1 LEKLLYVLH
10 YLLGRRQRVLAH
22 ARRVDG
28 ITTWGWVVVKLGSPK
43 FVKGLLLASLMI
55 LVLCISS
62 PPMASYALQDAKIEL
77 TFSNDRPLRGDVI
90 TIAGRLS
97 TTVDNRPIPLASV
110 SLEYTRVGDTSPT
123 REVSMITSNPSGL
136 FQDIVNTT
144 YLLRIGPWIVNA
156 SFPSQV
162 GYQATSTTKTF
173 TVVVQP
179 NLSLYLSTN
188 HVSLGREVEFNG
200 LLFAC
205 IPCLHDQVV
214 VKLFRPDNTSI
225 MLTLD
230 LNAIGGP
237 YPAGFYEGSYV
248 PDTPGQWHIQAIWE
262 GNNVSLPAYS
272 EVHTLDVESQSNL
285 AGLPVMQFYEVLA
298 IIAGAIAL
306 AVFLIRR
313 RVSKRP
319 Q

>member
-1 LEKLLYVLH
+1 MLH
-10 YLLGRRQRVLAH
+10 YRFGRRQRVLTH
-22 ARRVDG
+22 ARRIDG
-28 ITTWGWVVVKLGSPK
+28 TTTLEGSNGARLSEFRQRAPNC
-43 FVKGLLLASLMI
+43 VPDDSRTLLFFATNGIIRASR
-55 LVLCISS
+55 
-62 PPMASYALQDAKIEL
+62 PKIEL
-77 TFSNDRPLRGDVI
+77 TISNDRPLRGDVLTI
-90 TIAGRLS
+90 TGRLS
-97 TTVDNRPIPLASV
+97 TIVDNRPIPLASV
-110 SLEYTRVGDTSPT
+110 SLEYTRVGDTSAT

-179 NLSLYLSTN
+179 SLSLYLSTN

-214 VKLFRPDNTSI
+214 VRLFRPDNTSI
-225 MLTLD
+225 ALTLD
-230 LNAIGGP
+230 LNATGGP
-237 YPAGFYEGSYV
+237 YPAGYYEGSYV
-248 PDTPGQWHIQAIWE
+248 PDMAGQWHIQAIWE

-272 EVHTLDVESQSNL
+272 EVRALDVESQSNL
-285 AGLPVMQFYEVLA
+285 AGLPVMQFYGASA
-298 IIAGAIAL
+298 IIVGAIAL
-306 AVFLIRR
+306 TVFLMRR

-319 Q
+319 P

>member
-1 LEKLLYVLH
+1 
-10 YLLGRRQRVLAH
+10 
-22 ARRVDG
+22 
-28 ITTWGWVVVKLGSPK
+28 
-43 FVKGLLLASLMI
+43 MI
-55 LVLCISS
+55 LVLCYSS
-62 PPMASYALQDAKIEL
+62 SPMASYALPGAKIEL
-77 TFSNDRPLRGDVI
+77 TFSNDRPLRGAVL
-90 TIAGRLS
+90 TVTGRLS
-97 TTVDNRPIPLASV
+97 TTVDDRPIPLASIN
-110 SLEYTRVGDTSPT
+110 LTYTRVGDTSAT

-144 YLLRIGPWIVNA
+144 YLLRIGPWVVNA

-179 NLSLYLSTN
+179 SLSLYLSTN

-214 VKLFRPDNTSI
+214 VRLFRPDNSSI

-230 LNAIGGP
+230 LNATGGP
-237 YPAGFYEGSYV
+237 YPAGYYEGNYV

-262 GNNVSLPAYS
+262 GNEVSLPAYS
-272 EVHTLDVESQSNL
+272 EVRILDVESQSTM
-285 AGLPVMQFYEVLA
+285 GLPVMQFYGALA
-298 IIAGAIAL
+298 IVGGAIAL
-306 AVFLIRR
+306 AVFLLRR

-319 Q
+319 P

>member
-1 LEKLLYVLH
+1 ME
-10 YLLGRRQRVLAH
+10 
-22 ARRVDG
+22 
-28 ITTWGWVVVKLGSPK
+28 LGSSG
-43 FVKGLLLASLMI
+43 FVKGLPLAFLMI
-55 LVLCISS
+55 LVLCYSS
-62 PPMASYALQDAKIEL
+62 PPMAAGALQTAKIEL
-77 TFSNDRPLRGDVI
+77 TISNDRPLRGDVVTI
-90 TIAGRLS
+90 TGRLS
-97 TTVDNRPIPLASV
+97 TTADNLPIPLASV
-110 SLEYTRVGDTSPT
+110 NLTYTRVGDTSPT

-162 GYQATSTTKTF
+162 DYQATSTTITF

-179 NLSLYLSTN
+179 SLSLYLSTN
-188 HVSLGREVEFNG
+188 QVSLGRGVEFNG

-214 VKLFRPDNTSI
+214 VRLFRPDNTSI

-230 LNAIGGP
+230 LHAIGGP
-237 YPAGFYEGSYV
+237 YPAGHYEGGYV

-262 GNNVSLPAYS
+262 GNEVSLPTYS
-272 EVHTLDVESQSNL
+272 EVRTLDVESQSNI
-285 AGLPVMQFYEVLA
+285 AGLPVMQFYGALA
-298 IIAGAIAL
+298 IMAGAIAL

-319 Q
+319 IVR